1 MSSSPPVTKIAID
14 DLCEASLY
22 TQRTILLEFFRHAV
36 SEAEDTA
43 LAQKIYQ
50 AAKQLFAANAQTT
63 FDILFCV
70 TRLGHSSQ
78 HAGHEAR
85 VIYRKLY
92 EHPQTRRMA
101 IVHQN
106 SFINIIISHF
116 ADVLNRFSTKKDSL
130 KYFSKR
136 DDALIWLSS

>member
-1 MSSSPPVTKIAID
+1 MRG
-14 DLCEASLY
+14 LLY
-22 TQRTILLEFFRHAV
+22 TQRTILEFFRHAV

-43 LAQKIYQ
+43 LHKNLSGSEE
-50 AAKQLFAANAQTT
+50 LFAANAQTI

-92 EHPQTRRMA
+92 EQPQTRRMA